1 MIRGAVVGLGVM
13 GRHHLRV
20 LGSFR
25 QAGVAVTAVVDPD
38 GGRRDSALQTLIN
51 CRGYSSFAD
60 ALANEQLDFVCVAT
74 PIEFLAEVSSQ
85 ALQRR
90 VHVLVE
96 KPMAPSLSSGHDLMV
111 RAEGID
117 RVMMVG
123 LVERFNPAV
132 RALKDK
138 LSAGTAGRILHMQ
151 ARRLSP
157 FPKRAL
163 TPGVALDLSIHDI
176 DVMRYL
182 TDAEVVRVSAE
193 TTTVG
198 DHTPEDVVCAALRFT
213 DGETGLLET
222 NWISPVKVRQ
232 LSVTCEQGMFVVDY
246 LSQDLTFYE
255 HPTKPTVWDSLRG
268 LRGGGE
274 GDMIRYAIERWEP
287 LRVEWEAFFSA
298 ALDGAPVT
306 ATAMD
311 GCAALSVAESIRR
324 SGAEHVTVS
333 PETAWSPVLG
343 RS

>member
-1 MIRGAVVGLGVM
+1 
-13 GRHHLRV
+13 
-20 LGSFR
+20 
-25 QAGVAVTAVVDPD
+25 
-38 GGRRDSALQTLIN
+38 
-51 CRGYSSFAD
+51 
-60 ALANEQLDFVCVAT
+60 VCIAT
-74 PIEFLAEVSSQ
+74 PIDLLPSTTVQ
-85 ALQRR
+85 ALEGGL
-90 VHVLVE
+90 HVLVE
-96 KPMAPSLSSGHDLMV
+96 KPMAPSLAAGHELMAMADGTEQV
-111 RAEGID
+111 
-117 RVMMVG
+117 VMVG

-138 LSAGTAGRILHMQ
+138 LSAGMAGRVVHMQ

-157 FPKRAL
+157 FPNRAM

-182 TDAEVVRVSAE
+182 TDAEVERVSAE

-198 DHTPEDVVCAALRFT
+198 DHTPEDLLCATLRFT
-213 DGETGLLET
+213 GGVTGLLET

-232 LSVTCEQGMFVVDY
+232 LSVTCERGMFVVDY

-298 ALDGAPVT
+298 VLDHATVA

-311 GCAALSVAESIRR
+311 GCAALSVAEAIRR
-324 SGAEHVTVS
+324 SSSEHVAVS
-333 PETAWSPVLG
+333 PEEARPANLG
-343 RS
+343 HRSVRLPAGSS